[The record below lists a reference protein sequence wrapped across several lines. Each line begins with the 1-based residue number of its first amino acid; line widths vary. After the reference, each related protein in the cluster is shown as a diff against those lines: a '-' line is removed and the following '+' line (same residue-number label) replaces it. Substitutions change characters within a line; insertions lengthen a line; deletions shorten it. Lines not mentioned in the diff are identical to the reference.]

1 MRGCDWEPHAEDGSW
16 RIAGIDTSAPA
27 FKERDSSGQFVWEF
41 QVDVTAV
48 RSL

>member
-1 MRGCDWEPHAEDGSW
+1 MRW
-16 RIAGIDTSAPA
+16 RIAGIDTVPPWL
-27 FKERDSSGQFVWEF
+27 KERDSSGRFVWEF